1 METSHF
7 ESLYPAD
14 SRFTEIEQMLKFI
27 KEGNSCQIIG
37 LPGVGQSTFLKLL
50 AYNKNVRLKHLGDE
64 TSFYHFV
71 LINLSELKRRPLVDL
86 VKFIFLSLVESLRE
100 RGFTEEYDQAF
111 AVFKESIALNDE
123 LVMSQG
129 LKHALDILTLEKNLT
144 IVFLFDMFEDYIP
157 MLTADFFSGLRLIR
171 NRAKFKF
178 GAVFSLNRPLEDSIE
193 PILMSDYYDFLAGH
207 IIYLPLSDTP
217 GIDFRIKHLE
227 ELTAKKL
234 DAQLKK
240 DILLLTAGIGS
251 LTKSCI
257 QLALNNGT
265 IEQSNNSLS
274 SFFLSHPSIQ
284 APLMNIWQA
293 LSPSEQDFLTKNTAY
308 ETSDQDYP
316 YLANVGLLRDGKITI
331 SLLQEFIK
339 KSILPQEI
347 KTKTELIT
355 FDINTNEIK
364 QGVDIISDRLTSS
377 EFRLLRFLLE
387 HQGIIVERE
396 SIINAVWKDAA
407 TTLGVTD
414 QAFDQL
420 LFRVRKK
427 IEDDPNSPVHL
438 QTIKGRGIRFTP

>member
-1 METSHF
+1 
-7 ESLYPAD
+7 
-14 SRFTEIEQMLKFI
+14 
-27 KEGNSCQIIG
+27 
-37 LPGVGQSTFLKLL
+37 
-50 AYNKNVRLKHLGDE
+50 
-64 TSFYHFV
+64 
-71 LINLSELKRRPLVDL
+71 
-86 VKFIFLSLVESLRE
+86 
-100 RGFTEEYDQAF
+100 
-111 AVFKESIALNDE
+111 
-123 LVMSQG
+123 
-129 LKHALDILTLEKNLT
+129 
-144 IVFLFDMFEDYIP
+144 
-157 MLTADFFSGLRLIR
+157 
-171 NRAKFKF
+171 
-178 GAVFSLNRPLEDSIE
+178 
-193 PILMSDYYDFLAGH
+193 
-207 IIYLPLSDTP
+207 
-217 GIDFRIKHLE
+217 
-227 ELTAKKL
+227 
-234 DAQLKK
+234 
-240 DILLLTAGIGS
+240 
-251 LTKSCI
+251 
-257 QLALNNGT
+257 
-265 IEQSNNSLS
+265 
-274 SFFLSHPSIQ
+274 
-284 APLMNIWQA
+284 MNIWQA